1 MEQAGQKRANVF
13 DGRREREREAATG
26 QCRGNKRVTKF
37 ARVMN
42 AAAATK
48 VC

>member
-26 QCRGNKRVTKF
+26 HVEGT
-37 ARVMN
+37 M
-42 AAAATK
+42 
-48 VC
+48 